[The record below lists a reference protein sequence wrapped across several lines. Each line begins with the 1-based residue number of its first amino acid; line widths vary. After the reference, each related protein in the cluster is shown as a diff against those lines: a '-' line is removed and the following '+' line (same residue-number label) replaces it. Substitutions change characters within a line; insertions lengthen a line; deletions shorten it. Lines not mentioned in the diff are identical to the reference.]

1 MTKTHSLMFLAA
13 CLLLSPVAWA
23 VYAPIP
29 EADQGKNFTVSV
41 KGGVTYDSNIFGA
54 GSGGIDSYVY
64 NLSPKLA
71 YNASVTDQTFAS
83 ASYNLSLDVFTDRPG
98 SKELASH
105 TLSGRVAHQF
115 TKVTT
120 LDLTETYLI
129 QRNPEALLAGLPV
142 NSDQSSR
149 INEINGT
156 FRTTLGPKLKVTAK
170 TRLARYQFDN
180 AKLGANLDRAEN
192 IYGLAGSLEFLPK
205 ISLTG
210 EYRHQTVDYRSGG
223 STKDKQS
230 NYFMAGAD
238 YEVAE
243 KISASGRVGFERRT
257 RASERGT
264 TSPYV
269 ELTWRYD
276 YAEGSFASA
285 GAMYALEEASNV
297 AVYTDTQVNR
307 YFVNVQHAVTPAIAA
322 SVSLTFE
329 PSVLRGRRG
338 SPDADDQTFR
348 AGTAL
353 TWIGRKNWTA
363 SLTYDLDNVASD
375 DNSRDMHRSR
385 WGVSGAYT
393 F

>member
-1 MTKTHSLMFLAA
+1 MKYRILFLAA
-13 CLLLSPVAWA
+13 PLVMSPAARA

-29 EADQGKNFTVSV
+29 EAEQGKNFTVSV
-41 KGGVTYDSNIFGA
+41 KGGLTYDSNIFGA
-54 GSGGIDSYVY
+54 PSGGIDSYVY

-83 ASYNLSLDVFTDRPG
+83 LSYNLALDVFTDRPG

-105 TLSGRVAHQF
+105 TLVGRVAHQF
-115 TKVTT
+115 TKATT
-120 LDLTETYLI
+120 LDLTESYII
-129 QRNPEALLAGLPV
+129 QHNPEALLAGLPV

-192 IYGLAGSLEFLPK
+192 IFGLAGSMELLPT

-210 EYRHQTVDYRSGG
+210 EYRHQTVDYRNSGD
-223 STKDKQS
+223 TKDKQS
-230 NYFMAGAD
+230 NYLMAGAD
-238 YEVAE
+238 YDVAE
-243 KISASGRVGFERRT
+243 KLSASGRVGFERRT
-257 RASERGT
+257 RDSERGT
-264 TSPYV
+264 TAPYA

-276 YAEGSFASA
+276 YAEGSYASA
-285 GAMYALEEASNV
+285 GAAYALEEASNV
-297 AVYTDTQVNR
+297 VTYTDTQVTR
-307 YFVNVQHAVTPAIAA
+307 YFVNVQHALTAAITA
-322 SVSLTFE
+322 SVSLTYE
-329 PSVLRGRRG
+329 PSVLKGRRG
-338 SPDADDQTFR
+338 NADADDQTFR

-353 TWIGRKNWTA
+353 TWVAKKNWTA
-363 SLTYDLDNVASD
+363 SVTYDLDNVASE